1 MEPKTYLAGATV
13 IRYRL
18 GKFSGANIIHNTA
31 TETDDPVGVILNDA
45 ESTEYVTVDHLCG
58 GPIEMTAAG
67 SISAGADVY
76 AAAAGKVQALP
87 TASGTYRR
95 VGKALKAAT
104 ADGDIIEILPYND
117 GKTTVVS

>member
-13 IRYRL
+13 IRNRL

-45 ESTEYVTVDHLCG
+45 ASTEYVTVDHLCG

-67 SISAGADVY
+67 VISAGAD
-76 AAAAGKVQALP
+76 GKVQALP
-87 TASGTYRR
+87 TAAATYRR

-104 ADGDIIEILPYND
+104 ADGDIIEVLPYND
-117 GKTTVVS
+117 GKTTVVSE